1 MSRRARKQL
10 REDPEVRRQQILDA
24 AIQVIGQRG
33 YHGFTIQ
40 ELAARCGLTNG
51 GLLYYFGSKERLLI
65 SILEERDR
73 RESVIVHATAELTQ
87 EESQQGVLS
96 LARVRK
102 LFRII
107 VEREVGQPELLR
119 LFAVLQAEA
128 LDPAHPAHDFFL
140 RREAMVIDE
149 FSRMVAP
156 HVEHPRVVARQIL
169 ALLDG
174 LAQQWLRVDGA
185 FDLVSVWDDTVAAL
199 FPARTQ
205 PGGQE
210 RESTAS

>member
-1 MSRRARKQL
+1 MSRGVRKQV
-10 REDPEVRRQQILDA
+10 REDPEVRRRQILDA

-73 RESVIVHATAELTQ
+73 RESVIVHATVELTPD
-87 EESQQGVLS
+87 EARDGVLS
-96 LARVRK
+96 LARVRE
-102 LFRII
+102 LFRTI
-107 VEREVGQPELLR
+107 VAREVDQPELLR

-128 LDPAHPAHDFFL
+128 LDPAHPAHDYFL
-140 RREAMVIDE
+140 RREAMVIEE

-156 HVEHPRVVARQIL
+156 HVEKPCVAARQIL

-185 FDLVSVWDDTVAAL
+185 FDMVSVWEDTVAAL
-199 FPARTQ
+199 FSTPVRSDH
-205 PGGQE
+205 QE
-210 RESTAS
+210 REATAS